1 MLNGIYSGATA
12 LDNYSRQQEVISTNL
27 AHLNTPGYRRQFLA
41 FEEKMTAGENP
52 QNRPGAGISARTTDF
67 SPGVKQHTA
76 RKLDLAIAGDGFF
89 VFEGAEGNMFSKNGI
104 LYRDP
109 GGKLVNS
116 DGFPVLGDGAP
127 IEIPPNVSNMDLSIS
142 SDGQVSA
149 NGAVFGTISTV
160 SFDDPHLLESDSQV
174 YFRIG
179 NATEVASEDSS
190 ILQGSRELANSHSV
204 TELISMIVGSRG
216 FEAAQRAI
224 RTLSD
229 AMQENI
235 RS

>member
-12 LDNYSRQQEVISTNL
+12 LDNYSQQQEVISTNL
-27 AHLNTPGYRRQFLA
+27 AHLNTPGYRREFLS
-41 FEEKMTAGENP
+41 FEEKMSGGDNP
-52 QNRPGAGISARTTDF
+52 QLQPGSNISARSTDF
-67 SPGVKQHTA
+67 SPGVKQQTG
-76 RKLDLAIAGDGFF
+76 RQLDLAIAGDGFF
-89 VFEGAEGNMFSKNGI
+89 VFEGEQGNVFSKNGI

-109 GGKLVNS
+109 GGKLVNG
-116 DGFPVLGDGAP
+116 DGFPVLDDGAP
-127 IEIPPNVSNMDLSIS
+127 IEIPDDVSSVDLSIS
-142 SDGQVSA
+142 PDGQVSA
-149 NGAVFGTISTV
+149 NGTVFGTISIV
-160 SFDDPHLLESDSQV
+160 SFDDPRLLNSDSQV

-179 NATEVASEDSS
+179 EATEVPSEDSS
-190 ILQGSRELANSHSV
+190 ILQGTRELANSHSV